1 MSSNARGSY
10 RMIHAVR
17 GLGAGL
23 AIAVLTL
30 GLPAAAQTDAFMAEC
45 QQGSS
50 APDPVKSCTCMSG
63 KVTGEMRADAIAAM
77 HSMNTTKGANGGP
90 PDIKSLPANQQKG
103 LEALMAVSGQC
114 R

>member
-1 MSSNARGSY
+1 MRHVEGESS
-10 RMIHAVR
+10 MIRIIVTAAAAALV
-17 GLGAGL
+17 
-23 AIAVLTL
+23 L

-50 APDPVKSCTCMSG
+50 APDPVKACTCMSG
-63 KVTGEMRADAIAAM
+63 KVTGEIRADAIAAM
-77 HSMNTTKGANGGP
+77 HSMNTIKGAAAGGA

-103 LEALMAVSGQC
+103 LEALMAASGQC

>member
-1 MSSNARGSY
+1 
-10 RMIHAVR
+10 MIHAVR
-17 GLGAGL
+17 GLGAAL

-63 KVTGEMRADAIAAM
+63 KVTGEMRADAISAM

-103 LEALMAVSGQC
+103 LKALTAVSGQC